1 MSLVEGDAIMPY
13 RPFDPRGARR
23 EPRGDAGLLLAS
35 AGLAVLVATVRRC
48 GRAARGEELGRADAI
63 DAMAAALRRRE
74 RELARALERHDA
86 ALRRQMV
93 LTRELQH
100 RVGNTLATVQAL
112 ARQSLP
118 KGAVAPE
125 LREAL
130 EGRLLALGRA
140 HALLSHA
147 DWRPVGLAQM
157 VEGAVAPF
165 RAAGPI
171 VIEGPAVRVPAEA
184 TLALAMALHELGSNA
199 LRHGA
204 LRAAGGTVAL
214 SWASRGAG
222 GLVLNW
228 DETAVLA
235 PCLAPRA
242 GFGSRLLDRVVAHQL
257 HGRVERNWRA
267 DGLRCRMVIG
277 AAAGVQLEG

>member
-1 MSLVEGDAIMPY
+1 MGLVEGEAIMPY
-13 RPFDPRGARR
+13 RPLG
-23 EPRGDAGLLLAS
+23 PRGDAGLLLAS
-35 AGLAVLVATVRRC
+35 AGLAVLVASVR
-48 GRAARGEELGRADAI
+48 GRGQARADEVGRADAI

-74 RELARALERHDA
+74 RQLARALERHDA
-86 ALRRQMV
+86 ALRQQTV
-93 LTRELQH
+93 LTWELQH

-118 KGAVAPE
+118 EGAVAPE

-140 HALLSHA
+140 HELLSGA
-147 DWRPVGLAQM
+147 DWQPVGLAQV

-171 VIEGPAVRVPAEA
+171 AVAGPAVRVPAEA

-204 LRAAGGTVAL
+204 LRAGGGCVAV
-214 SWASRGAG
+214 SWASGDAG
-222 GLVLNW
+222 GILLNW
-228 DETAVLA
+228 EETGGVA
-235 PCLAPRA
+235 PCRAPRA

-257 HGRVERNWRA
+257 HGRVERSWQV

-277 AAAGVQLEG
+277 LPAGVQLEG